1 MKYRIK
7 RFFLN
12 MIVTFGL
19 GVMVGCSF
27 SDAYHLQVFMGN
39 AEPRPYPMMR
49 FYAEYSK
56 DDFLDNVLALPMVGI
71 PGVIPFGYVMDL
83 CWDTLFLPI
92 DLTLSLFMSEP
103 QTEVLLD
110 ENGKCE
116 IRVYT
121 TTAQLHRDK
130 TQIKGRIPV
139 EVHVEQG
146 DLSIEMKTS
155 SLTSQMTIKPQEV
168 IFTSKDCRGVKRYKV
183 EEEAFI
189 LWCAPPYFA
198 SPPFLVFSLFS
209 PQTEAPSV
217 VYSLYQDVTKRPMAR
232 SWMSMYKE
240 KWCEIKFIPSRN
252 FVGTYSYKG
261 QQVSKIT
268 FIYD

>member
-12 MIVTFGL
+12 MFVTFGL
-19 GVMVGCSF
+19 GGMVGCSF
-27 SDAYHLQVFMGN
+27 SDAYHLQVFIGN

-56 DDFLDNVLALPMVGI
+56 EEFHDNVLAAPFVGV

-92 DLTLSLFMSEP
+92 DLTLNLFMCEP

-110 ENGKCE
+110 ENGKRE

-121 TTAQLHRDK
+121 TTAQLHHDK
-130 TQIKGRIPV
+130 TQIKGCIPV

-155 SLTSQMTIKPQEV
+155 SLTNQITIKPQEV
-168 IFTSKDCRGVKRYKV
+168 IVTSKDRRGVKRYKV
-183 EEEAFI
+183 EGEAFI

-217 VYSLYQDVTKRPMAR
+217 VYSLYQDVTKRPMVR

-240 KWCEIKFIPSRN
+240 KWSEIKFIPSRN